1 MLITEKNQYP
11 KSGYHPDST
20 LKTHFHISKITK
32 SDKIVKKG
40 KSVEN
45 LGGLT
50 GGP

>member
-11 KSGYHPDST
+11 KSSYHPDLT

-45 LGGLT
+45 LRGG
-50 GGP
+50 

>member
-20 LKTHFHISKITK
+20 LKTHFHISKIRK